1 MMANLR
7 GGNFEKQAKDAF
19 HRLLKPI
26 PRHGTNDHLTHS
38 RALGT
43 KREMY
48 LRDFREFLEQNK
60 YTGKMNTWLGD
71 RSTITEF
78 MQNRL
83 DGVSRKTAI
92 DYISGFSSM
101 LKGLKEANITI
112 SDSGFRAIEE
122 MRDAA
127 KQIEKTDR
135 RINRSFE
142 NVDRVINNLYSR
154 NFGSGVLAEIQ
165 YKLGFRTAEA
175 YELAQNFRQYYNP
188 QNNVISG
195 VVGKG
200 NHIYKDKQIDKD
212 LVQRIKAVT
221 ELPSHDQYLK
231 NIKEATGNDKTVA
244 HDFRYTYAKEKYQ
257 ELRRQ
262 GKTEK
267 QALME
272 VSKELNHH
280 RESITKYYLKGA

>member
-7 GGNFEKQAKDAF
+7 GGTFDKQAKDAF
-19 HRLLKPI
+19 HRLAKF
-26 PRHGTNDHLTHS
+26 RETRYGTNDHFTHS
-38 RALGT
+38 VALAQ

-122 MRDAA
+122 MRDVA

-135 RINRSFE
+135 R
-142 NVDRVINNLYSR
+142 VDRAIENINSVINSLYSR
-154 NFGSGVLAEIQ
+154 NFGSGVLAEVQ
-165 YKLGFRTAEA
+165 YQLGFRTSEA
-175 YELAQNFRQYYNP
+175 YELVQNFQKYH
-188 QNNVISG
+188 QNGVISG
-195 VVGKG
+195 LKGKG
-200 NHIYKDKQIDKD
+200 NHIYIEKKIDKD
-212 LVQRIKAVT
+212 LATRIKAVT
-221 ELPSHDQYLK
+221 ELPNHDQYLK
-231 NIKEATGNDKTVA
+231 NIKEVTNNNKAVA
-244 HDFRYTYAKEKYQ
+244 HDFRYTFAKQKYK
-257 ELRRQ
+257 ELKRQ

-267 QALME
+267 QALRE
-272 VSKELNHH
+272 VSRELNHH